1 MIPGIGGVSSRF
13 LDRLKGGSGMMP
25 GMRPGMGPMM
35 HHPEIALMEKYW
47 EMLDEQEMKM
57 LILRMI
63 DAKIMMKEA
72 RLKQLQHKIETYN
85 MAKQMIEK
93 K

>member
-1 MIPGIGGVSSRF
+1 
-13 LDRLKGGSGMMP
+13 MMP

-35 HHPEIALMEKYW
+35 HHPEVALMEKYW

-72 RLKQLQHKIETYN
+72 RLKQLQHKIETYK